1 MNLIL
6 SRSERK
12 KLSEALV
19 DAFRR
24 YNKLKIMVS
33 YQLDENL
40 DAIVEK
46 GPLNEVAFNLVD
58 WAGEQNKL
66 EQLIIG
72 ARKENSGNYKLQE
85 FYEIIFQR
93 WFIVNPRMTPSE
105 QKIFPDLKLA
115 EIIEE
120 VELQTFL
127 QPEPKWLDVGFLQQA
142 LAQTASV
149 CRVEIPSKGIKGTGV
164 LITEQLVLTNY
175 HVLEYQENDVLEAN
189 ALDVTLRFGCFTGE
203 DGKETEG
210 KCFSLDRQKAI
221 VCSSH
226 WRELDY
232 VLLQVDGSICG
243 EKKLKPVNWETN
255 SYLAPRMGLHLL
267 QHPEGDSMKLS
278 ISHDGI
284 TGVYPQRG
292 LVQYVNQS
300 AVGSSGSPC
309 FDENWKLVALHHA
322 TKSKYFGAIREG
334 ILWSSIYQEIRSF
347 L

>member
-1 MNLIL
+1 MIL
-6 SRSERK
+6 SSDEMK
-12 KLSEALV
+12 KLSEALI
-19 DAFRR
+19 DAFRD
-24 YNKLKIMVS
+24 YKALKRMVR
-33 YQLDENL
+33 YQLSENL
-40 DAIVEK
+40 DAIVGSGK
-46 GPLNEVAFNLVD
+46 LNDVAFDLVD
-58 WAGEQNKL
+58 WAEGRNEL

-72 ARKENSGNYKLQE
+72 ARKENTGNQKLQE

-105 QKIFPDLKLA
+105 QKIFPDLKLV
-115 EIIEE
+115 ETMEE
-120 VELQTFL
+120 VEYQRFL
-127 QPEPKWLDVGFLQQA
+127 QPKPKWYDVGFLKQA
-142 LAQTASV
+142 LAQTDAV

-175 HVLEYQENDVLEAN
+175 HVLEYQENGVLEDN

-210 KCFSLDRQKAI
+210 KCFSLNRQKAI

-232 VLLQVDGSICG
+232 VLLQVDGSIRG
-243 EKKLKPVNWETN
+243 EEKLKPVKWETN
-255 SYLAPRMGLHLL
+255 SYLAPQMGLHLL

-292 LVQYVNQS
+292 VVQYVNQS
-300 AVGSSGSPC
+300 ALGSSGSPC

-334 ILWSSIYQEIRSF
+334 ILWGSIYQEIRSF